1 MQKNLEHGALQTIVP
16 RDSSAEINAFIKEK
30 GWAAMQKNLED
41 GALRTI
47 VPRDSSAGI
56 NAFISG
62 ADSEWLL
69 IYSYQRGRNVNPPL
83 KPGILPTSLVNGGSH
98 VHICQ
103 LKGFKKV

>member
-1 MQKNLEHGALQTIVP
+1 MQRTLEHGV
-16 RDSSAEINAFIKEK
+16 
-30 GWAAMQKNLED
+30 
-41 GALRTI
+41 LRTI

-56 NAFISG
+56 NACISGDG

-69 IYSYQRGRNVNPPL
+69 IYSYHRGRNANPWL